1 VTGVVWSVYPSAPH
15 RLTETQRRAD
25 NMTITEAS
33 AASIINRLP
42 AETIDKYEQWLRE
55 HPASND

>member
-1 VTGVVWSVYPSAPH
+1 
-15 RLTETQRRAD
+15 
-25 NMTITEAS
+25 MTITEAS

>member
-1 VTGVVWSVYPSAPH
+1 VGCHNLHTAPP
-15 RLTETQRRAD
+15 TETQRRAD

-42 AETIDKYEQWLRE
+42 TETIDKYEQWLAE
-55 HPASND
+55 QNNIVLGND